1 MANRMAIT
9 ERIARRFAPM
19 LLGACVI
26 AGSPGI
32 CHAKN
37 NCPWINE
44 ATASGLLGGK
54 ATGEMTEAAAGQPAV
69 CTFTQ
74 QDGEITRILRIT
86 VEQAAS
92 PHLLLVSLEARCGA
106 NGTSLSAI
114 GNEAMMCAVDDRKG
128 AQEEMVAGR
137 VRDQVFTISIRTT
150 MKNDPLFNKESLQAV
165 MRLAA
170 EQVSGNLF

>member
-1 MANRMAIT
+1 
-9 ERIARRFAPM
+9 
-19 LLGACVI
+19 LGACVI
-26 AGSPGI
+26 AGSPGL

-44 ATASGLLGGK
+44 ATASGLLSGE
-54 ATGEMTEAAAGQPAV
+54 ATGEMTEAAPGQPAV

-74 QDGEITRILRIT
+74 QDKGVTRILKIT
-86 VEQAAS
+86 VEQSAN
-92 PHLLLVSLEARCGA
+92 PHPLLVSLQARCGA
-106 NGTSLSAI
+106 NGMALSAI

-128 AQEEMVAGR
+128 AQEELVAGR
-137 VRDQVFTISIRTT
+137 VRDQVFTISMRTT
-150 MKNDPLFNKESLQAV
+150 MKNDPLFNKESLQPV